1 MNRPRCSVENSDANT
16 YCRGCG
22 QLLDPKLV
30 ALESAFAMRL
40 DDRIKGVIDARFKDA
55 KLLEVEVAEGVAKR
69 LSEWGKIIAFFIGIP
84 LVIVNTVLGVLGVKS
99 YTDFSNA
106 LKQATDEQSAKIQ
119 AHGKELLQTLDEQ
132 LKKSPAIEQ
141 IQNEVNNLKTK
152 FTILAS
158 PSMAAT
164 DKTKL
169 DGELQKFQAYLMK
182 VDFHANDDVAVRIEE
197 EDGVCYYD
205 PEGQHWKPEIFIQRN
220 YANQTDVLLS
230 EYARHVLM
238 SVRLADMIVP
248 PGKPN
253 APSMLSNYPAIGWG
267 LTYYLVCCYRDR
279 PIFWPSAPKSE
290 WSVNL
295 NKTGVAHPNNWIGL
309 KESKNFLPLVRTQV
323 VGNSVDLAT
332 CRLTYYDVGTE
343 IDELETGATR
353 AGFSQ
358 RLSSL
363 SVQSALAPS
372 APVGVNTTRPK
383 HTLPYA
389 AFHKMLYQSRA
400 SR

>member
-1 MNRPRCSVENSDANT
+1 MNCPGCSVENSDANT

-84 LVIVNTVLGVLGVKS
+84 LVIVTTVLGVLGVKS

-141 IQNEVNNLKTK
+141 IQNEVNDLKTK

-158 PSMAAT
+158 PSLAAT

-169 DGELQKFQAYLMK
+169 DSELQKFQAYLMK
-182 VDFHANDDVAVRIEE
+182 VGFHANDDVAVRIGE

-205 PEGQHWKPEIFIQRN
+205 PEGQHGRPEIFIQRN

-238 SVRLADMIVP
+238 SERPTDMIVP

-253 APSMLSNYPAIGWG
+253 APSMLSNYSAIGWG

-295 NKTGVAHPNNWIGL
+295 NKTGKLILMSH
-309 KESKNFLPLVRTQV
+309 SPLVAWTE
-323 VGNSVDLAT
+323 NSPAELWGALCWDIRGVLGKEQT
-332 CRLTYYDVGTE
+332 CTCLREAWFSLNENDPSDVQPHHFCEKLIISAQRIDNGKFLSKITE
-343 IDELETGATR
+343 IFKNRGL
-353 AGFSQ
+353 
-358 RLSSL
+358 
-363 SVQSALAPS
+363 
-372 APVGVNTTRPK
+372 
-383 HTLPYA
+383 
-389 AFHKMLYQSRA
+389 
-400 SR
+400 